1 MRRSMLA
8 DKRKFWINI
17 ILSITGIAV
26 AVLHS
31 TCEESCAYLKG
42 SVFGLA
48 LNYYG
53 IFFMGIL
60 ILSNLLKKDLPFL
73 LFLSFGIG
81 AELYLLGFQISNN
94 VYCYYCLAFGAIL
107 FILFLL
113 NFERSKKG
121 VIIISLIIGF
131 ILFSVFFEG
140 STTPVYAEDA
150 LLPSFGSGQIKVRLY
165 TDYFCTPCRA
175 LEPKLEP
182 VIRSL
187 VKKGV
192 ITLTFIDTPIHP
204 QTPLYAQ
211 YFLSVLN
218 ENKDFD
224 NAIRARSVLFEAS
237 KENITDYEKLDGFMK
252 KKGIRTRQFD
262 PKSTFGVLSSYLK
275 EDKINATPTCIIYNK
290 GNQERFTGLDII
302 KALENI
308 R

>member
-1 MRRSMLA
+1 LSYNKKSL
-8 DKRKFWINI
+8 INI
-17 ILSITGIAV
+17 ILSITGIAI

-48 LNYYG
+48 LNYLG
-53 IFFMGIL
+53 ILFMGTL
-60 ILSNLLKKDLPFL
+60 ILSKLLKKDLAFL
-73 LFLSFGIG
+73 LFLSLGIG
-81 AELYLLGFQISNN
+81 AELYLLGFQISNS

-107 FILFLL
+107 FVLFLL

-121 VIIISLIIGF
+121 IITISLIIGL

-140 STTPVYAEDA
+140 SITPVYAEDV
-150 LLPSFGSGQIKVRLY
+150 LLPSFGNGQIKVRLY
-165 TDYFCTPCRA
+165 TDYFCNPCRA

-182 VIRSL
+182 VLRSL

-192 ITLTFIDTPIHP
+192 INLTFIDTPIHS
-204 QTPLYAQ
+204 QTTLYSK
-211 YFLSVLN
+211 YFFSILY
-218 ENKDFD
+218 ENRDFD
-224 NAIRARSVLFEAS
+224 NALRARSVLFEAA
-237 KENITDYEKLDGFMK
+237 KENIADYEKLDNFVK

-262 PKSTFGVLSSYLK
+262 PKSTFSVLSSYLK

-290 GNQERFTGLDII
+290 GKQEKFTGLDIL
-302 KALENI
+302 KAFENL